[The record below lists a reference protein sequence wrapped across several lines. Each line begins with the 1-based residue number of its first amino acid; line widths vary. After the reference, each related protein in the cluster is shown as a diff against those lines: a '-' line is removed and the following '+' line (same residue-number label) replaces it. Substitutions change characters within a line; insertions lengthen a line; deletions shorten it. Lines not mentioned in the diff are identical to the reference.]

1 MFIAKFMQFF
11 KPKLLK
17 SALNISCIDD
27 SREFFFSFPGLCSS
41 REKSYANNLKNTL
54 GSCDKCQNAQNETFK
69 PY

>member
-17 SALNISCIDD
+17 SGLNISCIDD
-27 SREFFFSFPGLCSS
+27 SREFFFSFTSVAV
-41 REKSYANNLKNTL
+41 EKSYANNLKNTL